1 MVAYFI
7 TDASWH
13 VNSGRTFLNN
23 AWWVSVFPGIGVFL
37 AIMSIN
43 MLGEGLNQIL
53 DPVNQ

>member
-1 MVAYFI
+1 MI
-7 TDASWH
+7 
-13 VNSGRTFLNN
+13 NSGRTFLNN